1 MTKKRLGMPRL
12 LSRAQI
18 REESAQRE
26 VAERERKKSAS
37 EEAYV
42 VQLERLRS
50 ARDGQPGGVDAAS
63 FQRQRSQLAAGARGV
78 DEAAEETMA
87 AEHELRMAQMRL
99 FETARERKTLE
110 RLEDRDRSVLAVLA
124 SRAAQRALDD
134 LAAKKR
140 TP

>member
-1 MTKKRLGMPRL
+1 MKKRLGMPRM
-12 LSRAQI
+12 LSRAHI
-18 REESAQRE
+18 REESAQRD
-26 VAERERKKSAS
+26 VAERERAKTAN

-42 VQLERLRS
+42 VQLELLRN
-50 ARDGQPGGVDAAS
+50 ARDSQPGGVDAAS
-63 FQRQRSQLAAGARGV
+63 FQRQRSQLAAGARAV
-78 DEAAEETMA
+78 DEAAEAAEA

-99 FETARERKTLE
+99 FETARERRTLE

-140 TP
+140 EP